1 MFSWIKKLTWD
12 SIIGTADMIE
22 GRATTTKPKRART
35 KGRYKADN
43 KATKHVNE
51 AWVGGVAPKKKKKK
65 KKTSKK

>member
-1 MFSWIKKLTWD
+1 MFSWIKSITWD
-12 SIIGTADMIE
+12 SIIGTADIIE

-43 KATKHVNE
+43 KATKHTNE